1 MPETVF
7 DRKPANVQ
15 AAAASWADARV
26 GSFWLDGID
35 LRIDPDSSDN
45 RAQTGENRNADLVV
59 VGAGFTGLWTA
70 IRSKERN
77 PERSVVV
84 VNMDD
89 SVGQRASGQNGGF
102 LEASLT
108 HGRLNGET
116 RFPNEI
122 DILDDMGRA
131 NLDEIDAT
139 VQRYGWDCDFERP
152 GTLLVATEPHQLEWC
167 EGDEVLGADEV
178 RRVVNS
184 PTFLGGAIERS
195 DSALVHPGR
204 LVAEMYR
211 TARELGVLFTVGR
224 VTRIVTAGSSQ
235 RVLLADGRALAA
247 HKVALA
253 TNVFP
258 SILRRFRWHVVP
270 VYDHVLMTEPL
281 SAEQWAAI
289 GWDGREGVSDMG
301 NQFHYYRRTMDGRIL
316 WGGYDAAY
324 TPGHDPDRTRFANN
338 PEVFQLLA
346 EHFFVTFPQLEGLKF
361 SHRWSGAI
369 DTCSRFSV
377 FFGTARRGAVAY
389 AAGYTGLGVA
399 ATRFAA
405 DTMLD
410 MLDGASTERTRLSM
424 VRSLPIPFPPEPFRY
439 PLISVVKW
447 SMKRADRNGG
457 KRNLLLRT
465 LDALGLG
472 FDS

>member
-7 DRKPANVQ
+7 DRKPADTETVRD
-15 AAAASWADARV
+15 SWKDSRV
-26 GSFWLDGID
+26 GSFWLDGPQLEIG
-35 LRIDPDSSDN
+35 DSELLS
-45 RAQTGENRNADLVV
+45 QPQWDLVV

-70 IRSKERN
+70 IRAKERN
-77 PERSVVV
+77 PERSVLVL
-84 VNMDD
+84 NMD
-89 SVGQRASGQNGGF
+89 SAVGMRASGQNGGF

-108 HGRLNGET
+108 HGRLNGES
-116 RFPNEI
+116 RFPKEI
-122 DILDDMGRA
+122 DHLDDLGRQ
-131 NLDEIDAT
+131 NLDAIEAT
-139 VQRYGWDCDFERP
+139 VSRYGWDCDFERP

-167 EGDEVLGADEV
+167 EGAEVLDQEQV

-184 PTFLGGAIERS
+184 PTFLGGAIERT
-195 DSALVHPGR
+195 DSALVHPGKM
-204 LVAEMYR
+204 VSEMLR
-211 TARELGVLFTVGR
+211 TARALGVAFMVGK
-224 VTRIVTAGSSQ
+224 VTRVVNSPDTVT
-235 RVLLADGRALAA
+235 VLLESGDGIVAGR
-247 HKVALA
+247 VALA

-258 SILRRFRWHVVP
+258 SILRRFRWHIVP

-281 SAEQWAAI
+281 TPEQWESV
-289 GWDGREGVSDMG
+289 GWEGREGISDMG

-324 TPGHDPDRTRFANN
+324 TPGSDPDRTRFANN

-361 SHRWSGAI
+361 SHHWSGAI

-377 FFGTARRGAVAY
+377 FFGSARRGRVAY

-410 MLDGASTERTRLSM
+410 MLDGADTERTRLHM

-439 PLISVVKW
+439 PLISIVKW
-447 SMKRADRNGG
+447 SMRRADRNEGR
-457 KRNLLLRT
+457 RNILLRT

>member
-7 DRKPANVQ
+7 DRKPANSE
-15 AAAASWADARV
+15 ATHASWTNARE
-26 GSFWLDGID
+26 GSFWLVGVDVQIGD
-35 LRIDPDSSDN
+35 HAGP
-45 RAQTGENRNADLVV
+45 TGGSVDLVV

-70 IRSKERN
+70 IRAKERT
-77 PERSVVV
+77 PDRSVLVI
-84 VNMDD
+84 NMD
-89 SVGQRASGQNGGF
+89 SGVGMRASGQNGGF

-116 RFPNEI
+116 RFPHEI
-122 DILDDMGRA
+122 DRLDDLGRQ
-131 NLDEIDAT
+131 NLDGIEAT
-139 VQRYGWDCDFERP
+139 VSRYGWDCDFERP

-167 EGDEVLGADEV
+167 EGDEVLDQDQV
-178 RRVVNS
+178 RRVLNS
-184 PTFLGGAIERS
+184 PTFVGGAIERT
-195 DSALVHPGR
+195 DSALVHPGKM
-204 LVAEMYR
+204 VAEMLR
-211 TARELGVLFTVGR
+211 TARELGVEFMVGR
-224 VTRIVTAGSSQ
+224 VTRVVNSGDTVTVLMESGDGIVAG
-235 RVLLADGRALAA
+235 R
-247 HKVALA
+247 VALA

-258 SILRRFRWHVVP
+258 SVLRRFRWHVVP

-281 SAEQWAAI
+281 TPEQWESI

-324 TPGHDPDRTRFANN
+324 TPGADPDRTRFANN
-338 PEVFQLLA
+338 PAVFQLLA

-361 SHRWSGAI
+361 THRWSGAI

-377 FFGTARRGAVAY
+377 FFGSARRGRVAY

-410 MLDGASTERTRLSM
+410 MLDGADTERTRLRM

-439 PLISVVKW
+439 PLISIVKW
-447 SMKRADRNGG
+447 SMRRADRNEGR
-457 KRNLLLRT
+457 RNLLLRT